1 MKLPLP
7 ALALAS
13 LLGLGTPPDA
23 AAQPLPQVATGRIER
38 LPSFASKH
46 VDARHVDVWLPADY
60 NPARRYQVLYLHDGQ
75 MLFDAATTWNRQAW
89 DVHLAVDRLMRA
101 GRIADTLVV
110 GVWNVPTLRYAEFYP
125 QKMLALAPEALRR
138 EYIERGMAGQARAD
152 AYLRFLV
159 EELKPEI
166 DRRYAT
172 KPGPESTAVMGSS
185 MGGLISLYALC
196 EYPQVFGAAGGV
208 STHWVGLPTAWGTER
223 MRDSALPGA
232 ALGYLRQALPPP
244 GRHRIYLDRGTT
256 DLEALYAPHLPAAE
270 ALLRERGYGAGD
282 ALTRVFDG
290 TGHNERDWAARVE
303 IPLAF
308 LLGPR

>member
-1 MKLPLP
+1 
-7 ALALAS
+7 
-13 LLGLGTPPDA
+13 
-23 AAQPLPQVATGRIER
+23 
-38 LPSFASKH
+38 
-46 VDARHVDVWLPADY
+46 
-60 NPARRYQVLYLHDGQ
+60 
-75 MLFDAATTWNRQAW
+75 
-89 DVHLAVDRLMRA
+89 
-101 GRIADTLVV
+101 
-110 GVWNVPTLRYAEFYP
+110 
-125 QKMLALAPEALRR
+125 
-138 EYIERGMAGQARAD
+138 
-152 AYLRFLV
+152 
-159 EELKPEI
+159 
-166 DRRYAT
+166 
-172 KPGPESTAVMGSS
+172 
-185 MGGLISLYALC
+185 
-196 EYPQVFGAAGGV
+196 
-208 STHWVGLPTAWGTER
+208 